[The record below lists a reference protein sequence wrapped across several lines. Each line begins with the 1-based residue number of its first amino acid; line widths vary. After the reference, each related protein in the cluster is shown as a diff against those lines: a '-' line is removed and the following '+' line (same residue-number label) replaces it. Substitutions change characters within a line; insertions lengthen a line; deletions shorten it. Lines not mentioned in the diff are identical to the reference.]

1 MIVYIPYIISSRL
14 FTHIFI
20 QQRKHSIKLNNLIND
35 LHIFHVRS
43 RGHTRLWL
51 GRQVLQLIPQ
61 PWRGK
66 ARCWTPLAPLRRRL
80 PRRGRRRQGCPD
92 RRRRGAQKP
101 QQPQQRVVIVGW
113 FNANNDQWI
122 LWLAEGTNL
131 ESRIFACFWRFAFK
145 WVLLWEASLLAA
157 VGHVTFV
164 DIDTGLRNPVR
175 QCNCPQKLEGAFEGN
190 LSKKRLRAEVDQSN
204 GWRYMASN
212 LLLGITTILAKECKR
227 WLLPERGS
235 KHYT

>member
-1 MIVYIPYIISSRL
+1 M
-14 FTHIFI
+14 
-20 QQRKHSIKLNNLIND
+20 
-35 LHIFHVRS
+35 
-43 RGHTRLWL
+43 
-51 GRQVLQLIPQ
+51 LQLIPQ

-80 PRRGRRRQGCPD
+80 PRRGRHRQGGPD
-92 RRRRGAQKP
+92 RPRRGAQQP
-101 QQPQQRVVIVGW
+101 QQPQRVVIVGW

-131 ESRIFACFWRFAFK
+131 ESRTFVCFWRFAFK

-175 QCNCPQKLEGAFEGN
+175 QCNCPQKLEGAFERN
-190 LSKKRLRAEVDQSN
+190 LSKKRLR
-204 GWRYMASN
+204 G
-212 LLLGITTILAKECKR
+212 LGLKLINPTAGNI
-227 WLLPERGS
+227 WLLICCLGLPLFWRKNAQDGC
-235 KHYT
+235 YQR